1 MAGGLIEY
9 VLRVKDDATGT
20 LKRTSAGAEE
30 ASDKLDGMGRSAE
43 GVEDAAGEADSV
55 MQGLASAVE
64 QFNPAAGAAI
74 RVMGDMAG
82 GLEAVA
88 RGGGALFTILGP
100 VTVAVGAMGA
110 AYVLLKKQLDDAAEA
125 QERATEAA
133 ERAMDVGRA
142 VEIQKLREA
151 AATGKIT
158 EAELERRLAAFTSA
172 SLFEDWIEAERQGLQ
187 ELREE
192 YSKLGGA
199 ERLQTLREIQAG
211 AGPAIEMAGSG
222 FDNEIEARQRQIDSL
237 EKLEARMAA
246 QETTIENLGVAQ
258 DKYAESII
266 KTNEARDRGS
276 ASGGDTATASEV
288 GAVQG
293 VTAAYDAQA
302 AALQALID
310 LRADLS
316 AESLTAEQ
324 QADTQLRARLR
335 LIEELGRELKDVEGI
350 EERLAEARAMADE
363 EHARALEEMTQAQ
376 NDLAVA
382 TEQSVSRQQR
392 AIQGLER
399 GVGMAQSGTGGAAG
413 VASAF
418 GPIGAIIGAILG
430 LLEQA
435 GGGDLADK
443 IGESNDNIVQGL
455 KNLPALIGEELPE
468 VFNDF
473 LEEFLVGLTENADDI
488 VTGVVAGTFE
498 ATNFLLAELPIALT
512 MALARLFEDMFSGEG
527 FWRGLV
533 GADGKGGGLRGA
545 GNLLTGGL
553 SGLIENI
560 ATGGFDKG
568 RMSIDRTGLYLLHKG
583 NQVVSKNGR
592 ATQGTGQGGSSVG
605 GGMSITVQ
613 GATGFSPEFAD
624 RLSDFFR
631 EQRAR
636 GVVF

>member
-125 QERATEAA
+125 QDRATEAA

-246 QETTIENLGVAQ
+246 QQTTLDNLGVAQ

-276 ASGGDTATASEV
+276 SSEPAAAARADAA
-288 GAVQG
+288 AVQ
-293 VTAAYDAQA
+293 TA
-302 AALQALID
+302 AALTIASIDDQIAAWDKLGAVRDKLTSDTMSEEEKILRQSMEYHAQILEIAEALEGV
-310 LRADLS
+310 AG
-316 AESLTAEQ
+316 AEEQIAEYQ
-324 QADTQLRARLR
+324 QAATDWTVRRL
-335 LIEELGRELKDVEGI
+335 
-350 EERLAEARAMADE
+350 EALQQMENVTGNIADNESRAMTA
-363 EHARALEEMTQAQ
+363 AQ
-376 NDLAVA
+376 
-382 TEQSVSRQQR
+382 
-392 AIQGLER
+392 R
-399 GVGMAQSGTGGAAG
+399 GVSGAQAGTGGPAG
-413 VASAF
+413 VASMF
-418 GPIGAIIGAILG
+418 GPIGALIGAVLDLLQQLG
-430 LLEQA
+430 EGELGNKLE
-435 GGGDLADK
+435 D
-443 IGESNDNIVQGL
+443 INDSIIEGIRQ
-455 KNLPALIGEELPE
+455 LPAFLGEQGPEL
-468 VFNDF
+468 VN
-473 LEEFLVGLTENADDI
+473 EFTEALVKALAENADDL
-488 VTGVVAGTFE
+488 VVKLTAGFFDAIAFFVGQFPRLLVE
-498 ATNFLLAELPIALT
+498 AIYQAVVEAWGAI
-512 MALARLFEDMFSGEG
+512 RSGDA
-527 FWRGLV
+527 FT
-533 GADGKGGGLRGA
+533 GGGGGRDVLSMF
-545 GNLLTGGL
+545 TGGL
-553 SGLIENI
+553 SELFM
-560 ATGGFDKG
+560 GGRDRG
-568 RMSIDRTGLYLLHKG
+568 QMSIDRTGLYLLHRDE
-583 NQVVSKNGR
+583 QVVSRNGR
-592 ATQGTGQGGSSVG
+592 ATQSASSGGGSG
-605 GGMSITVQ
+605 GGLSITVQ